1 MSDTLV
7 PEPQASIFDSVT
19 KALGNDE
26 DAARRVM
33 LNPNLAKGFKDG
45 KPVNKESKKD
55 GQDICGCGNHADAC
69 GCSQPQDDDI
79 PLKAVDDIGRATAA
93 DVKEPCTRSSTR
105 NSASTSSTL
114 VWFTASKSTNWAE
127 PSSR

>member
-93 DVKEPCTRSSTR
+93 DVKEALHQVIDR

>member
-45 KPVNKESKKD
+45 KPVNKESKKR
-55 GQDICGCGNHADAC
+55 
-69 GCSQPQDDDI
+69 
-79 PLKAVDDIGRATAA
+79 RAGHLRLRQSCRHVRMLPTAG
-93 DVKEPCTRSSTR
+93 
-105 NSASTSSTL
+105 
-114 VWFTASKSTNWAE
+114 
-127 PSSR
+127 

>member
-55 GQDICGCGNHADAC
+55 GQDIC
-69 GCSQPQDDDI
+69 
-79 PLKAVDDIGRATAA
+79 
-93 DVKEPCTRSSTR
+93 
-105 NSASTSSTL
+105 ASTSSTL

>member
-55 GQDICGCGNHADAC
+55 GQAFAAAAIMPTRADA
-69 GCSQPQDDDI
+69 PN
-79 PLKAVDDIGRATAA
+79 RRMT
-93 DVKEPCTRSSTR
+93 TFR
-105 NSASTSSTL
+105 
-114 VWFTASKSTNWAE
+114 
-127 PSSR
+127 